1 MQDETGRVR
10 VLTDDPEELER
21 ETLRK
26 QAEDLARLLDSAIR
40 IPGTPIRIGL
50 DPILGLIPGIG
61 DALATLIGSYI
72 LFLGSRLQ
80 VPKIVLAR
88 MGLNMVLNGVIG
100 LIPGVGDLFSFW
112 FHSNARNAHL
122 LRRYS
127 STAPQPGTASDWIFV
142 MGVLLIALTAVGGA
156 MVGFLWLVARI
167 WQFVT

>member
-1 MQDETGRVR
+1 MRDETGRVR
-10 VLTDDPEELER
+10 LLTDDPDELER
-21 ETLRK
+21 EALRK
-26 QAEDLARLLDSAIR
+26 QAEDLGRLLDTAIR

-61 DALATLIGSYI
+61 DALASLIGSYI

-80 VPKIVLAR
+80 VPKIVLVR

-100 LIPGVGDLFSFW
+100 LIPVVGDLFSVW

-127 STAPQPGTASDWIFV
+127 STVRQPDTASHWIFV
-142 MGVLLIALTAVGGA
+142 IGVLLIALTAVGGA
-156 MVGFLWLVARI
+156 MIGFLWLVARM
-167 WQFVT
+167 WQFVS